1 MAFIDRKEELVKII
15 LTQHGRKQLSKGK
28 FAVRWFAFADDE
40 VDYEVQS
47 GIITGSGG
55 TQGAEG
61 GAPSPEPILI
71 NTNPITF
78 DANTVSS
85 SLEGDC
91 AMWLRSDDT
100 LVAGAGGSQVVQLN
114 DKSIH
119 NNPVCQT
126 IASNR
131 PTTTFS
137 QFQDFPGAEFVS
149 SDYFISDSTFFSITN
164 SSGITVFAVIRTSPG
179 EVGAH
184 MLAELDTNHASADAF
199 ALAFHSNS
207 ADTATP
213 SIGDTGG
220 MSTFGSA
227 SIPAPGDILIV
238 KVLYDRLGGG
248 ENQLTMS
255 FNGGADETLVYGD
268 NDDVDGDFTNAFLY
282 MGSRA
287 GSSLF
292 YTGSLAEWIVYDHI
306 LSASAIADVETYL
319 SSRYLAPITASSITG
334 AASASVVGYALSGW
348 SDLDYYS
355 TRAGQGPRGGLG
367 SQGTTERKMTMG
379 VVFKPERLQTGVGE
393 RRTFAGTW
401 TDGNCCGAFQ
411 MFLSGN
417 YFIFGTGP
425 NASLALLTSSYLMS
439 AAHLNE
445 VHTAM
450 GVVEGTG
457 DSSNSFKLYFDG
469 NLVDQTAFTASGDS
483 GIFRNS
489 SDANNLGIY
498 NPDLANP
505 GVSPVSRSLES
516 VLLLGYGHA
525 DGIALSA
532 SQVSDWHS
540 GSRSNLRIQNFSGTT
555 HLWDV
560 ADMANSASSK
570 VPDSIWVDSVGGI
583 NQYITGTRLIIV
595 EVDQ

>member
-1 MAFIDRKEELVKII
+1 MDRKEELMKII
-15 LTQHGRKQLSKGK
+15 LTQHGRKQLSIGK
-28 FAVRWFAFADDE
+28 FAVKWFAFVDDE

-47 GIITGSGG
+47 GIITSSVTG
-55 TQGAEG
+55 TIGESEG
-61 GAPSPEPILI
+61 PPSPDPILI

-78 DANTVSS
+78 DANAVSS
-85 SLEGDC
+85 SLSGAC
-91 AMWLRSDDT
+91 AMWLRSDDI
-100 LVAGAGGSQVVQLN
+100 LVAGTAGSQVVQLN

-126 IASNR
+126 IGSNR
-131 PTTTFS
+131 PSLTRAQFS
-137 QFQDFPGAEFVS
+137 NFPGTEFVS

-164 SSGITVFAVIRTSPG
+164 SIGITAFAVVRTSPG

-220 MSTFGSA
+220 LSTFGSA
-227 SIPAPGDILIV
+227 SIPSPGDVLIV
-238 KVLYDRLGGG
+238 KAVYNRELNG
-248 ENQLTMS
+248 EAQITMS
-255 FNGGADETLVYGD
+255 FNGGSDEVLTYGD
-268 NDDVDGDFTNAFLY
+268 SDNVDDNFANAFLY
-282 MGSRA
+282 IGARA

-292 YTGSLAEWIVYDHI
+292 YTGSMAEWIVYDHI
-306 LSASAIADVETYL
+306 LSASAIVDVETYL

-355 TRAGQGPRGGLG
+355 TRGSEGPRGGTGVG
-367 SQGTTERKMTMG
+367 SISERVSVG
-379 VVFKPERLQTGVGE
+379 YLFKPERLANTVGE
-393 RRTFAGTW
+393 RRTFGGTW

-411 MFLSGN
+411 MFLSGD
-417 YFIFGTGP
+417 YVIFGVGP
-425 NASLALLTSSYLMS
+425 NSSFSQLTASYLMS
-439 AAHLNE
+439 SSHLEE
-445 VHTAM
+445 VHTVM

-457 DSSNSFKLYFDG
+457 DNTNSFKLYFDG
-469 NLVDQTAFTASGDS
+469 DLVDQTAFSASGDA

-505 GVSPVSRSLES
+505 GVSPVSRSLQS
-516 VLLLGYGHA
+516 VLLMGYAHG

-532 SQVSDWHS
+532 SQVQLWHS
-540 GSRSNLRIQNFSGTT
+540 SSRSGLEVQNFSGAT
-555 HLWDV
+555 HLWNV
-560 ADMANSASSK
+560 ADMVNSASSK
-570 VPDSIWVDSVGGI
+570 VPDAVWVDSISSV
-583 NQYITGTRLIIV
+583 NQYITGARLIIV